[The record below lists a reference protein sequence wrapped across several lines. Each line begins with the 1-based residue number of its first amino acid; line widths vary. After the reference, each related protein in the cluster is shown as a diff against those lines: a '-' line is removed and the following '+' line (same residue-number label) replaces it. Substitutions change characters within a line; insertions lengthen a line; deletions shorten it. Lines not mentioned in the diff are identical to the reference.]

1 MANTILSSWS
11 AQRLLDYARLFPWT
25 APAIGV
31 AGYSKEPATSFTD
44 DIVKKI
50 LNKQNP
56 WKWNEI
62 LAPVFY
68 TQPYQQD
75 YPTSISQ
82 NDMGWLQECTMVDI
96 NNVTNSSRNI
106 PPLQCVARLLPQFIP
121 GYPTKISWIPNSTAI
136 TSTWPGPG
144 VTFQQPLVSLGGGPN
159 GNPPCAI
166 TDANGNIWVVTTY
179 GVTGSN
185 TVIAAA
191 NSVAGT
197 TFNDGSVV
205 WTVQDPL
212 GVAFRLDY
220 IASFGSNVFQMRPT
234 YQKKAP
240 NIISLTQ
247 IISPIPDE
255 LSYLVKQGFL
265 AYCYKQVD
273 NAKFQVEFAQWL
285 ADIKEALGA
294 SDREDQEFGMYP
306 ADPIQDR
313 GVGSNG
319 YPGWPG
325 WSSGGNGGI

>member
-1 MANTILSSWS
+1 MANTILSTWT

-25 APAIGV
+25 APAVGV
-31 AGYSKEPATSFTD
+31 AGYSKEPAVSFTD

-96 NNVTNSSRNI
+96 NNVTNSSQNI

-159 GNPPCAI
+159 GNPPTAI

-179 GVTGSN
+179 GITGNS
-185 TVIAAA
+185 TVSAAA

-197 TFNDGSVV
+197 TFTDGSVV
-205 WTVQDPL
+205 WTVVDPL

-240 NIISLTQ
+240 NITSLTQ
-247 IISPIPDE
+247 VISPIPDE

-273 NAKFQVEFAQWL
+273 NNKFQQEFAQWL

-306 ADPIQDR
+306 SSGMQDR
-313 GVGSNG
+313 GSSGTG
-319 YPGWPG
+319 YVGWPG
-325 WSSGGNGGI
+325 WQGGGNY